1 MSIKK
6 MILIM
11 ILLSASLTLANQ
23 VYAVEPHPANAMWI
37 EPSTLDITSLASE
50 GYRFNVTVWAN
61 ASVETRGWQIW
72 LLYEKANLNAT
83 NAWLCMSDGSGSAS
97 GPSEFMADA
106 GSVMPVTPQFIDY
119 NSTHDRVDFGEA
131 WIMGAN
137 ASAKAGRCAYV
148 EFEVVALPPEGEL
161 VEISLGI
168 KWAYELFDPPKTY
181 VLVQTGTYLSMD
193 VYDGLVIIPEFTPLM
208 LLALLALTTTIVLYI
223 RKKNH

>member
-1 MSIKK
+1 MTIKK
-6 MILIM
+6 TILIM
-11 ILLSASLTLANQ
+11 ILLSASLALANQ

-50 GYRFNVTVWAN
+50 GYKFNITLWAN
-61 ASVETRGWQIW
+61 TSVETRGWQIW
-72 LLYEKANLNAT
+72 LLYENATLTAT
-83 NAWLCMSDGSGSAS
+83 NAWFCMSDGSAS
-97 GPSEFMADA
+97 TTGPSEFMADT
-106 GSVMPVTPQFIDY
+106 GSAMPVTPQFIDY
-119 NSTHDRVDFGEA
+119 NETHNRVDFGEA

-148 EFEVVALPPEGEL
+148 EFEVVALPPEGEV
-161 VEISLGI
+161 VEILLGI
-168 KWAYELFDPPKTY
+168 KWAYELYDPPKTY
-181 VLVQTGTYLSMD
+181 ILVETDTYLTMN